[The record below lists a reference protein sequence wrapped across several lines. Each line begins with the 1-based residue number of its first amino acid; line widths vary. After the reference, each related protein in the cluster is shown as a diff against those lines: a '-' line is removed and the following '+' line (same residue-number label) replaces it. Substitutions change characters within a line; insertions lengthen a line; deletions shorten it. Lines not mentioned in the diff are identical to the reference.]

1 MKRRIIAMIMIF
13 AMAAMGMTG
22 CSKAPA
28 KANEPETRTEAVTKE
43 NSTKAEKETV
53 TAEIET
59 KKTTTAETE
68 VADTVTETEKVTDS
82 VTEAEPVKEAQVTPA
97 QTEAPKQENTN
108 QSQGTANNTPA
119 EPVQVQTE
127 TPKTETSVPAS
138 TEADNTSE
146 DDDLESLWDELCY
159 DPLPPVS
166 PDSLEYRINNGTAG
180 LDELRQFILEGFNY
194 TMLNAKTNQHE
205 VFLDDRYNASA
216 QWYAEY
222 LERTYYD
229 LSKCGPSCHSGG
241 QLRQMGIEVALHE
254 GIFQTD
260 TTMGAMK
267 AHARYMPTHMLVEGS
282 KLEKIGIGIV
292 YVDRIPGYICVIQ
305 SYDSDIVDG
314 QVTEYTIPDLPDI
327 NTVPVLHK
335 EK

>member
-13 AMAAMGMTG
+13 AMVAMGMTG
-22 CSKAPA
+22 CAKAPA
-28 KANEPETRTEAVTKE
+28 KANESETGTEAVTKV
-43 NSTKAEKETV
+43 NSTKAEKET
-53 TAEIET
+53 TKQEAIKNTESNTEGSEATEI
-59 KKTTTAETE
+59 AETE
-68 VADTVTETEKVTDS
+68 PIHETQAS
-82 VTEAEPVKEAQVTPA
+82 PV
-97 QTEAPKQENTN
+97 QTEAPKQENIK
-108 QSQGTANNTPA
+108 QSSGTAGNTPA
-119 EPVQVQTE
+119 EPAQVQME
-127 TPKTETSVPAS
+127 APKTEAPAP
-138 TEADNTSE
+138 TEAPTQTEAETEISE
-146 DDDLESLWDELCY
+146 EDIEGWWDEWCY
-159 DPLPPVS
+159 NPLPPVL
-166 PDSLEYRINNGTAG
+166 PDSLEYRINHGTAG

-241 QLRQMGIEVALHE
+241 QLEHLGIEVALHE

-260 TTMGAMK
+260 TTMGAMQI
-267 AHARYMPTHMLVEGS
+267 HARYMPTHMLVEGS

-305 SYDSDIVDG
+305 SYDRDIVDG

-327 NTVPVLHK
+327 NTIPILHSK
-335 EK
+335 EVYPYS

>member
-1 MKRRIIAMIMIF
+1 MKRRIIAVMM
-13 AMAAMGMTG
+13 AVMMAAAAMTG
-22 CSKAPA
+22 CSKASA

-53 TAEIET
+53 KAEKETRKETATEDT
-59 KKTTTAETE
+59 VETE
-68 VADTVTETEKVTDS
+68 AVTEVTDTVTETE
-82 VTEAEPVKEAQVTPA
+82 PVKEAQAEPAPTEAPKQSSGTVNNTPVAPVQVQTEAPKTETPAPTEAPA
-97 QTEAPKQENTN
+97 QTEAP
-108 QSQGTANNTPA
+108 
-119 EPVQVQTE
+119 TE
-127 TPKTETSVPAS
+127 I
-138 TEADNTSE
+138 SE
-146 DDDLESLWDELCY
+146 EDIEGWWDEWCY
-159 DPLPPVS
+159 NPLPPVL
-166 PDSLEYRINNGTAG
+166 PDSLEYRINHGTAG

-229 LSKCGPSCHSGG
+229 LSKCGPSCHSGSDPYTTG
-241 QLRQMGIEVALHE
+241 YTCHE

-260 TTMGAMK
+260 TTMGAMQI
-267 AHARYMPTHMLVEGS
+267 HARYMPTHMLVEGS

-305 SYDSDIVDG
+305 SYDRDIIDG
-314 QVTEYTIPDLPDI
+314 KVTEYTIPNLPDI
-327 NTVPVLHK
+327 NTIPILHK
-335 EK
+335 AE